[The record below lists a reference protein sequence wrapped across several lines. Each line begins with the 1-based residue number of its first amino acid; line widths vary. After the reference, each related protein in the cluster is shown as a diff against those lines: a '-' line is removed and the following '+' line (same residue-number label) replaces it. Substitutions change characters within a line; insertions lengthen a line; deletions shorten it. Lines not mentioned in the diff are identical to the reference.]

1 MNIFIT
7 YYCNRFLKVIL
18 LSVFVFVTNQVV
30 IAQDAPSKSDVPKK
44 DQSIK
49 SKRKQRKADKKE
61 WKEDRKKKKAEE
73 KMIRDH
79 HKRIQ
84 TKEVRKRMKR
94 SKKTAL
100 RNHDHKRK
108 PLFER
113 MFNRDGKRKHS
124 KKLEKTSQ
132 VK

>member
-1 MNIFIT
+1 MNRLFS
-7 YYCNRFLKVIL
+7 YHFNGFLKIIL
-18 LSVFVFVTNQVV
+18 LTICLTLNYS
-30 IAQDAPSKSDVPKK
+30 ISAQDAPSKPDVPKK

-61 WKEDRKKKKAEE
+61 WKEERKLKKAEE
-73 KMIRDH
+73 KKIRDH

-100 RNHDHKRK
+100 RNHDHKKK
-108 PLFER
+108 PFFER
-113 MFNRDGKRKHS
+113 IFSKEGKGRHS
-124 KKLEKTSQ
+124 KKREKTTK

>member
-1 MNIFIT
+1 MITMRRDNLKRALKKSALIIFLLIT
-7 YYCNRFLKVIL
+7 VSIGN
-18 LSVFVFVTNQVV
+18 
-30 IAQDAPSKSDVPKK
+30 AQNSPSKPDVPKK

-49 SKRKQRKADKKE
+49 SKRKQRQADKKE
-61 WKEDRKKKKAEE
+61 WKEERKRKKAEE

-113 MFNRDGKRKHS
+113 IFSKDGKRRHS
-124 KKLEKTSQ
+124 KKIEKIKSE
-132 VK
+132 